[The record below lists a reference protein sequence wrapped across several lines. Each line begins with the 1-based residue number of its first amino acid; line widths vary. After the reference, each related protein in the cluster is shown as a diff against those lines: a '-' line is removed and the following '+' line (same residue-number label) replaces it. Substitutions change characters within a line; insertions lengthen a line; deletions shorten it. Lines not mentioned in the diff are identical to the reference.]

1 MMHKVIDMKNKSI
14 SVKLFIITVI
24 FCLIFISGTMYLQS
38 HFFEKFY
45 HDKKIRS
52 LQTNIE
58 QFKKLYI
65 DNMYNSS
72 EVINDIYK
80 FEDNNNSRVVIISAN
95 GTVKYLSQYM
105 DQSENPN
112 IKTNAL
118 LTAIQNWSYDEGI
131 YNQVVEQ
138 KKDYMFEFKIS
149 SSSISS
155 IAIISPIVVKDK
167 TKDVMFVV
175 FSLQPIGE
183 AASVIKDYY
192 MWIYLSVIFLIL
204 ILSLAYSV
212 VISRPLVKINKVA
225 SRMLE
230 LDFSTKCDVKSQ
242 DEIGNLSNTLNFLS
256 EKLGS
261 TLTELTDANIKLKED
276 IEKERQLEIMRK
288 EFVAGVSHELKTPIS
303 LIEGYAEGIKDNIVE
318 GEDRDYYV
326 DVIID
331 ESKKMGSLVSDMLDL
346 SQMETGNFKLNVER
360 FYVKELVGY
369 TLKKY
374 TNKLQVKNISLTTN
388 MLEEDIEVYGDKIRI
403 EQVITNFMTNAI
415 RHTINDGKITVNV
428 FDNGSNILIEVENEG
443 NIISEQDMERIWERF
458 YRIEKSRQR
467 ELGGTGLGLAI
478 VKNILLL
485 HESNYGVKNTEKGV
499 KFYFTL
505 KKALL
510 T

>member
-1 MMHKVIDMKNKSI
+1 MRKKSI
-14 SVKLFIITVI
+14 SVKLFVITVI
-24 FCLIFISGTMYLQS
+24 FCILFISGTMYLQS

-45 HDKKIRS
+45 HDKKIIT
-52 LQTNIE
+52 LQANID

-65 DNMYNSS
+65 DNMYNSN
-72 EVINDIYK
+72 EIVNDIYK
-80 FEDNNNSRVVIISAN
+80 FEDNNNSKVVIISTN

-118 LTAIQNWSYDEGI
+118 LTAIQNWSYDEDI
-131 YNQVVEQ
+131 YNQVVEG
-138 KKDYMFEFKIS
+138 KKDYVFEFKITS
-149 SSSISS
+149 SSTSS

-212 VISRPLVKINKVA
+212 VISRPLVKINKIA
-225 SRMLE
+225 SKMSE
-230 LDFSTKCDVKSQ
+230 LDFSTKCDVKSD

-261 TLTELTDANIKLKED
+261 TLTELTDANKKLKED

-288 EFVAGVSHELKTPIS
+288 EFIAGVSHELKTPIS
-303 LIEGYAEGIKDNIVE
+303 LIEGYAEGIKDNIVD

-331 ESKKMGSLVSDMLDL
+331 ESKKMGNLVSDMLDL
-346 SQMETGNFKLNVER
+346 SQMETGNFKLNVEE
-360 FYVKELVGY
+360 FYIQEHVSY

-374 TNKLQVKNISLTTN
+374 TNKLQTKNISLELN
-388 MLEEDIEVYGDKIRI
+388 MLNEDVEVHGDRIRI

-415 RHTINDGKITVNV
+415 RHAANDGKITVNV
-428 FDNGSNILIEVENEG
+428 LENEKDVLIEVENEG
-443 NIISEQDMERIWERF
+443 QNIGEQDMERIWERF

-478 VKNILLL
+478 VKNILIL

-505 KKALL
+505 KKMCQQRAGSSS
-510 T
+510 